1 VDHAAVISVVVP
13 IFNEEENLPEL
24 RRRMAAALD
33 DSGGDD
39 WELILVNDASR
50 DDSATM
56 IRAFHQADP
65 RVKLI
70 NLSRNFGHQ
79 AALTAGVHHATGD
92 CVILADGDL
101 QDPPEVI
108 PQLVAKWREGFQ
120 VVLAERR
127 TRADGNG
134 ARGMGFRLFY
144 PLMRRLADLP
154 PGSPDAG
161 VFGLMDRAVV
171 DEFNKLPEHN
181 RFIPGLRSWL
191 GFKQASVPY
200 DRADRAAGVP
210 KQSLRKLIAY
220 ALDGMIS
227 FSNKPLRAAT
237 YFGFLVSVIAFLLA
251 VYYFV
256 TFFAFHKQAGSGFTT
271 IILCVL
277 FLGGVQLITI
287 GILGEY
293 VGRVYEEVKRRP
305 LYVVRETVGF
315 DENAHRDVPTVS
327 RVAQRKRG
335 LATTE

>member
-1 VDHAAVISVVVP
+1 MISVVVP
-13 IFNEEENLPEL
+13 IFNERENLAEL

-33 DSGGDD
+33 STGEA
-39 WELILVNDASR
+39 WELILVNDGSR
-50 DDSATM
+50 DESVEI
-56 IRAFHQADP
+56 IRGFHDADG
-65 RVKLI
+65 RVKLV

-79 AALTAGVHHATGD
+79 AALTAGMHYAEGA

-108 PQLVAKWREGFQ
+108 PEMIARWREGHE

-127 TRADGNG
+127 TRADGGG
-134 ARGMGFRLFY
+134 ARGVGFRLFY

-154 PGSPDAG
+154 ASPDAG
-161 VFGLMDRAVV
+161 VFGLMDRRVV

-181 RFIPGLRSWL
+181 RFIPGLRTWL
-191 GFKQASVPY
+191 GFKQTSVTY
-200 DRADRAAGVP
+200 DRHDRARGTP
-210 KQSLRKLIAY
+210 KQSLRRLVAY
-220 ALDGMIS
+220 ALDGMFS

-237 YFGFLVSVIAFLLA
+237 YGGFVVSAVAFVLA
-251 VYYFV
+251 LFYLV
-256 TFFAFHKQAGSGFTT
+256 TFFAFDKQAGSGFTT

-305 LYVVRETVGF
+305 LYVVREAVGF
-315 DENAHRDVPTVS
+315 EGKPGA
-327 RVAQRKRG
+327 
-335 LATTE
+335 ATARIPFPQTTFDG